1 MENKGFWKFLDNSKS
16 GSNFYQNLNCLISV
30 RSRRVLLRSS
40 LSSKLVTL
48 QIFKS
53 QCLPCSFLISNHTL
67 CLKAICRFKA
77 NSYFRVLGSSHP
89 QDFNAMITS
98 DRQYVPRTPIT
109 RLVKNKE
116 YQSFQPIIWPEKS
129 VSHVSRRME
138 NRAGGGILSNDNDS
152 CAP

>member
-1 MENKGFWKFLDNSKS
+1 
-16 GSNFYQNLNCLISV
+16 
-30 RSRRVLLRSS
+30 
-40 LSSKLVTL
+40 
-48 QIFKS
+48 
-53 QCLPCSFLISNHTL
+53 
-67 CLKAICRFKA
+67 
-77 NSYFRVLGSSHP
+77 
-89 QDFNAMITS
+89 MITS

-152 CAP
+152 CAPVQYLSHVTNAHFRFSEVSYHFR